1 FTKKIVLLCFPGG
14 FVLIPVSK
22 AWQLTIPQ
30 EVIAMEGSCVV
41 IPCHTSPYRKAVW
54 YLYKKIGYPKV
65 YDQSDV
71 GGVIDQFRGRTSLIG
86 DTQQGNCS
94 LKISNI
100 KPSENQMQ
108 LYVWINPDETYN
120 QRFYDR
126 TVRITVIKQEDK
138 PQLWVQHL
146 IVNGFSFSANCSTLH
161 TCAVSPPSFSWN
173 MIPSSVTVTQTEE
186 SKGVL
191 KSTAILKMKA
201 SSTYNGKELVCIVQ
215 HNGGKRASKAITLNV
230 LYGDKR
236 GYIMDI
242 FSKVLY
248 IKVSCQD
255 LKEKA
260 ETSIRFS
267 KVCQGF
273 KIFDFLNQIS
283 CYHVKIIQ
291 TLFDHPTV
299 LSCKVAFQDLKAVSM
314 GVLKIQLAIFFI
326 LIRWTVTLPKHM
338 TGLRGSCMV
347 IPCSFDYSSDPP
359 KNFIVVW
366 YQYAGHGYP
375 LVFDERNPNNVID
388 KFRQRTR
395 LVGNVDARN
404 CSLKI
409 TDLNMSHHKE
419 KIYPWVDPDYISWRV
434 YAFYDTNVELR
445 IQNDPPEPE
454 ITLEGPSKEG
464 ELMSVRCST
473 YHSCPDTPPS
483 FSFTGLEGQV
493 KISHTPAYEGV
504 WRSTAVLTWTAKR
517 TDEKVL
523 CNVTHP
529 GPRSASIQL
538 SLNIE

>member
-1 FTKKIVLLCFPGG
+1 MSPF
-14 FVLIPVSK
+14 LI
-22 AWQLTIPQ
+22 
-30 EVIAMEGSCVV
+30 
-41 IPCHTSPYRKAVW
+41 
-54 YLYKKIGYPKV
+54 YL
-65 YDQSDV
+65 
-71 GGVIDQFRGRTSLIG
+71 FL
-86 DTQQGNCS
+86 
-94 LKISNI
+94 
-100 KPSENQMQ
+100 
-108 LYVWINPDETYN
+108 
-120 QRFYDR
+120 
-126 TVRITVIKQEDK
+126 
-138 PQLWVQHL
+138 
-146 IVNGFSFSANCSTLH
+146 
-161 TCAVSPPSFSWN
+161 
-173 MIPSSVTVTQTEE
+173 
-186 SKGVL
+186 
-191 KSTAILKMKA
+191 
-201 SSTYNGKELVCIVQ
+201 
-215 HNGGKRASKAITLNV
+215 
-230 LYGDKR
+230 
-236 GYIMDI
+236 
-242 FSKVLY
+242 
-248 IKVSCQD
+248 
-255 LKEKA
+255 
-260 ETSIRFS
+260 
-267 KVCQGF
+267 QGF
-273 KIFDFLNQIS
+273 
-283 CYHVKIIQ
+283 
-291 TLFDHPTV
+291 
-299 LSCKVAFQDLKAVSM
+299 ADLCD
-314 GVLKIQLAIFFI
+314 G
-326 LIRWTVTLPKHM
+326 WTVTLPKHM

-538 SLNIE
+538 SLNIEYAPAQVQWTQIPEAVREGGAVVLFCHSQGFPPASNFYWYRKHGQRASLLKGNSNELRITNVSREGGSYYCKAKNEVGETNSNVSPLNVQYTPEILPGSHCLFNEGKLRCVCLVDSNPPASITWYFNTSSNTAPFNKSRTENGNLVTEVLTGKLKSVVNITCSPSNILGKKSFQLTLTVSGDSTWKIVLGALGLTVVLLVFAIGLRRYRKTHSKKTPPQPMPPSIPVARNTRENTCPDGNDIYANTDWQDLQEAVYKNDWGQTSSIEDYGSDNIYGNC